1 MSRECIR
8 PPLFSRDSKRA
19 IMPHT
24 FPAYDVVSHLHE
36 TTLLEGKT
44 VFKRGPSLCISLYS
58 LYSFIVSLALSP
70 FFFIFIF
77 FFLCASTY
85 FSCFFRIFSNDVA
98 DTGFAIECK
107 KVFILN
113 RDVQG
118 FRLAYNNGF

>member
-44 VFKRGPSLCISLYS
+44 VFKRGSSLCISLYS

-77 FFLCASTY
+77 FFFAPRHIFLASLEFFQTMLQIRVLPSSVKR
-85 FSCFFRIFSNDVA
+85 FS
-98 DTGFAIECK
+98 
-107 KVFILN
+107 
-113 RDVQG
+113 
-118 FRLAYNNGF
+118 Y

>member
-24 FPAYDVVSHLHE
+24 FPAYDVVSYLHE

-58 LYSFIVSLALSP
+58 FIVSLALSP
-70 FFFIFIF
+70 FFFIFF
-77 FFLCASTY
+77 FFAPRHIFLASLEFFQTMLQTRVLLSSVKR
-85 FSCFFRIFSNDVA
+85 FS
-98 DTGFAIECK
+98 
-107 KVFILN
+107 
-113 RDVQG
+113 
-118 FRLAYNNGF
+118 Y